1 MAGILEELAKGVAV
15 LLLFLVMRNQFDD
28 VVDGIVYGA
37 AVGLGFNF
45 LESISYMTNLY
56 SIFSPEGFGG
66 VAAGIQ
72 WYGRQVLGLFF
83 GHATYTA
90 YIGAGVGIAR
100 QLPNLRQKILAIVA
114 GFVIAIPGHFSWV
127 PGAHV
132 FPIGN
137 TLFGPVEIHLR
148 TVI

>member
-1 MAGILEELAKGVAV
+1 
-15 LLLFLVMRNQFDD
+15 LFLIMRNEFDD

-45 LESISYMTNLY
+45 LESISYMTNQY
-56 SIFSPEGFGG
+56 SIFAPEGIGG

-100 QLPNLRQKILAIVA
+100 QLPQMRQKVFAIVA
-114 GFVIAIPGHFSWV
+114 GFIIAIAGHFSCDAW
-127 PGAHV
+127 ATI
-132 FPIGN
+132 FPIQN
-137 TLFGPVEIHLR
+137 TMFGLVELHLR
-148 TVI
+148 TQYMSGQFIEDFIELSLIS